1 MKRPLFMQR
10 RNIRVRNGRF
20 DISVEDSGSIGTPC
34 VLLHGRGECSG
45 VWRTL
50 TEDASADHRF
60 LSIDLRG
67 HGDSSWD
74 PEGDYGSRALA
85 RDVLEVLLALNIRKP
100 ILIGHSLGGSVALQ
114 LTGMLEQFTAGL
126 VLVDFGP
133 ESDASS
139 SQKVRA
145 EIIDTPARFD
155 SIDEYVLWLRDRRPL
170 ANGRALRNLAAHAL
184 RRTQTGAFEPKLD
197 RRVADDS
204 PLSEEPHADEFWR
217 MLSSARC
224 PSLVVRGIGSAVL
237 KPQVALRLAHQA
249 LPKGRLAT
257 ISGAGHA
264 VMTDNPEEF
273 NRTIRTFLASLPHAA
288 CGGQ

>member
-10 RNIRVRNGRF
+10 RNVRVRNGRF

-45 VWRTL
+45 VWRAL

-74 PEGDYGSRALA
+74 PSGDYGSRTLA
-85 RDVLEVLLALNIRKP
+85 GDVLEVLLALNIRKP
-100 ILIGHSLGGSVALQ
+100 VLIGHSLGGSVALQ
-114 LTGMLEQFTAGL
+114 LTGMLEQFTSGL

-133 ESDASS
+133 ESDVTV
-139 SQKVRA
+139 SQKVRS
-145 EIIDTPARFD
+145 EIRDTPSRFA
-155 SIDEYVLWLRDRRPL
+155 SIDEYVSWLLDRRPL
-170 ANGRALRNLAAHAL
+170 ADGRALRNLALHAL
-184 RRTQTGAFEPKLD
+184 RRTQMGVYEPKLD
-197 RRVADDS
+197 RQVADDT
-204 PLSEEPHADEFWR
+204 PLSQEPREEQCWQ
-217 MLSSARC
+217 MLRSVQC
-224 PSLVVRGIGSAVL
+224 PSLVVRGVGSAVL
-237 KPQVALRLAHQA
+237 KPQVASRMAHQA

-257 ISGAGHA
+257 ISRAGHA

-273 NRTIRTFLASLPHAA
+273 NRTIKTFLASLPHAA
-288 CGGQ
+288 SGAQ